1 MEYRKQERKEG
12 KTRSRSDRKKER
24 CWEKEKKERGWKL
37 FRQRECEIKVKVK
50 MRE

>member
-12 KTRSRSDRKKER
+12 KTRSRSDRKER
-24 CWEKEKKERGWKL
+24 CWEKEKKEKGWKL
-37 FRQRECEIKVKVK
+37 FRQRECEIKVK

>member
-24 CWEKEKKERGWKL
+24 CWEKRRRKRDGSCLDKESVRL
-37 FRQRECEIKVKVK
+37 R
-50 MRE
+50 